1 MAYIKIFDT
10 TLRDGEQSPGVAL
23 NTIQKLEIAHAL
35 GRLGVDIIEAGF
47 PITSQGDFD
56 CVYQIAKEVKGPT
69 IAALARTHKLDIERA
84 AKAIE
89 PAEKGR
95 IHTFTS
101 ASKIHL
107 EFMLKKTEEQVLEIS
122 DNMVRFAR
130 QFVDD
135 VEFSAQ
141 DCMRADPN
149 FVYQLV
155 RTAIAAGA
163 TTINI
168 PDTTGYGTP
177 VDYGA
182 LIKSIFD
189 HVPEAKNVTM
199 STHCHDDLGLATAN
213 SLAAVENGA
222 TQIECTLNGI
232 GERAGN
238 TSLEECVMALYTR
251 RDHYGCD
258 IGINTKELYRVS
270 RLVSRHTGM
279 VVPPNKAI
287 VGENA
292 FAHEAGIHQDGVIK
306 HKQTYEIMNAELV
319 GREAGV
325 LVMGKHSGR
334 NAFRKALADLGYDV
348 KKALPQNPGPD
359 HGISEESVDILFER
373 FKDLA
378 DRKGAINADDLR
390 ALVENETMK
399 VAETY
404 KLDHLQFQSGTG
416 GMTPQALVRLQMP
429 EGMIEATATGSG
441 PVDASFKALKSLT
454 PVPFEMESYDLKA
467 IGGGTDALGEVSIR
481 VRSDEQLVYGRAI
494 STDVVHSSVLAYV
507 DVLNKLAA
515 GAARSKVGDQKV
527 TMSMP

>member
-35 GRLGVDIIEAGF
+35 AKLGVDIIEAGF
-47 PITSQGDFD
+47 PIASDGDFD
-56 CVYQIAKEVKGPT
+56 CVNRIAKEVKGPV
-69 IAALARTHKLDIERA
+69 ICGLARTHKLDIERA
-84 AKAIE
+84 AQAIE
-89 PAEKGR
+89 PAEKAR

-101 ASKIHL
+101 ASDVHL
-107 EFMLKKTEEQVLEIS
+107 EYMLKQTRQQVLELS
-122 DNMVRFAR
+122 DEMVRYSKTFT
-130 QFVDD
+130 DD

-141 DCMRADPN
+141 DCMRADPE
-149 FVYQLV
+149 FVYELV

-177 VDYGA
+177 QDYGA
-182 LIKSIFD
+182 LIKNIYLN
-189 HVPEAKNVTM
+189 VPEASTIAL
-199 STHCHDDLGLATAN
+199 STHCHDDLGMAVAN

-222 TQIECTLNGI
+222 TQIECTINGI

-251 RDHYGCD
+251 KDHYGHD
-258 IGINTKELYRVS
+258 IGIDTKEIYYVS
-270 RLVSRHTGM
+270 RLVQRHTGM
-279 VVPPNKAI
+279 NVPPNKAI

-292 FAHEAGIHQDGVIK
+292 FAHEAGIHQDGVLK
-306 HKQTYEIMNAELV
+306 NKQTYEIMNAELV

-334 NAFRKALADLGYDV
+334 NAFRTRLAELGYTEF
-348 KKALPQNPGPD
+348 D
-359 HGISEESVDILFER
+359 HDKLNDLFKQ

-378 DRKGAINADDLR
+378 DAKQSITNEDLL
-390 ALVENETMK
+390 ALVESESSK

-404 KLDHLQFQSGTG
+404 KLEHVQFQSGTG
-416 GMTPQALVRLQMP
+416 GMTPSALIRLSTP
-429 EGMIEATATGSG
+429 EGTLEETALGDG
-441 PVDASFKALKSLT
+441 PVDASFKALSKMT
-454 PVPFEMESYDLKA
+454 PVPFKLESYDLKA

-481 VRSDEQLVYGRAI
+481 VNSDGQIVHGRAI
-494 STDVVHSSVLAYV
+494 STDVVHASVLAYV
-507 DVLNKLAA
+507 NVLNKLAA
-515 GAARSKVGDQKV
+515 GIARNKEEANQI
-527 TMSMP
+527 TMRMP